1 MPYAIEIPRWAH
13 RLAMSPIRPAAS
25 RKSVRSSLRIRT
37 GCTGSFSKS
46 SNVPMACQYMRS
58 MRPPGVSGPV
68 CVSRSLSSCVIT
80 PLTPRRRGH
89 RVQSAC
95 AGAIISRLAL
105 ACDEERWHIHSTVAR
120 ATMDGQ
126 SRKRGSESGMADKIG
141 FIGLGTMGRPFA
153 TNIVRAGFDL
163 TVYDVQPQPVNELVK
178 LGARAAR
185 SAREVADLVDI
196 VDIAVPHE
204 AEVDAVLQGPDG
216 LLAGAHPGLIAA
228 IHSSIHPLHMMRVA
242 EEARAHGVEVLDAQM
257 SGGAGGVT
265 SQTLCLMVV
274 GDPAVLERCRPVLET
289 TAGNIFLLGK
299 VGMGAVT
306 KIAQ

>member
-1 MPYAIEIPRWAH
+1 
-13 RLAMSPIRPAAS
+13 
-25 RKSVRSSLRIRT
+25 
-37 GCTGSFSKS
+37 
-46 SNVPMACQYMRS
+46 
-58 MRPPGVSGPV
+58 
-68 CVSRSLSSCVIT
+68 
-80 PLTPRRRGH
+80 
-89 RVQSAC
+89 
-95 AGAIISRLAL
+95 
-105 ACDEERWHIHSTVAR
+105 
-120 ATMDGQ
+120 
-126 SRKRGSESGMADKIG
+126 MADKIG

-265 SQTLCLMVV
+265 SQTLCLMVG

-306 KIAQ
+306 KIAQNTMTAEYLMAATEGFRLAERAGVDLEVFQEVVRTSSAQSHVADEFLHGRGTRDASWVYYHVLRDALDLGQTYDVTLPGAATCMQALAHSLRKG